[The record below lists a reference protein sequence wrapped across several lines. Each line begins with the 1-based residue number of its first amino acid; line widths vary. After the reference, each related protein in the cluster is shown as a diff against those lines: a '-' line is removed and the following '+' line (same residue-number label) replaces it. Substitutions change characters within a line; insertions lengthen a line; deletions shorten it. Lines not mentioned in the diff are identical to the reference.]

1 MPMRL
6 WYLTRYH
13 FWPLVDEE
21 QDAPRLRV
29 FHARSPLFDQT
40 VGEERAIILKR
51 GHVRI
56 RSRLP
61 ELGLQT
67 VEVVNPGEIVGLSQ
81 SQSAQE
87 AEDIAE
93 VMDEMEGYVFRP
105 AELEERMA
113 RSPLPPSA
121 STARSFLR
129 IHRIEV
135 PMSQM
140 LFQTLETRLARVLQM
155 LAESHPAPGNPGEQ
169 AIALKLPAW
178 QLADLVES
186 NRELVRLTLDRWEQ
200 KGTVSV
206 RGGRIVLRDAE
217 ALRRV
222 AAGA

>member
-21 QDAPRLRV
+21 QDSTRLRV
-29 FHARSPLFDQT
+29 FAARSPVFEPADC
-40 VGEERAIILKR
+40 EERAIILKR

-56 RSRLP
+56 RSTLP

-67 VEVVNPGEIVGLSQ
+67 VEVVNPGEIVGLSN
-81 SQSAQE
+81 AQGATD
-87 AEDIAE
+87 AEDVAE

-105 AELEERMA
+105 AELKERMA

-121 STARSFLR
+121 STARTLLR

-135 PMSQM
+135 PMSEM
-140 LFQTLETRLARVLQM
+140 LFQALETRLARVLQM
-155 LAESHPAPGNPGEQ
+155 LAEKHPAPARPGEQ

-186 NRELVRLTLDRWEQ
+186 NRELVRLTLDRWEHQ
-200 KGTVSV
+200 GTVSV